1 MQKNQIIVVFC
12 HSRAALLEKCLDSI
26 NSANK
31 RQQWQ
36 LVLVHQKGNKVIQ
49 KVIHKN
55 LSTID
60 ILVTVKP
67 NFDFPLGNINYNRV
81 FGTSLCFDQLG
92 ADYLLAIEE
101 DNLISKDALSFISF
115 ACEKYKDNKSFRGI
129 NLGSIEF
136 GSTISKHGYSLLRS
150 GLHGS
155 AGVITKQTWNTIKKK
170 QLFKFDLNNRQIAW
184 DSQIEFYLKTGFMV
198 TPNRSRNLDL
208 GAGGTFAPKSITDPY
223 FQKITRSW
231 YESKSSTEITYRRI
245 QIKHSWRKDVIEF
258 KRIHNIIYKLRTYNL
273 ITVAMRKLSLTNLIK
288 KIISYI

>member
-1 MQKNQIIVVFC
+1 MLAKPVIVVFC
-12 HSRAALLEKCLDSI
+12 HSRAAMLEKCLDSI

-31 RQQWQ
+31 RQQWK
-36 LVLVHQKGNKVIQ
+36 LVLVHQIGFNAVQ
-49 KVIHKN
+49 NVVNKN
-55 LSTID
+55 LSKVD

-67 NFDFPLGNINYNRV
+67 NFDFPLGNINYNRIL
-81 FGTSLCFDQLG
+81 GTSICFDQLG

-115 ACEKYKDNKSFRGI
+115 AYEEYKDNKYFRGV

-136 GSTISKHGYSLLRS
+136 GNSISKEGFSLLRS

-155 AGVITKQTWNTIKKK
+155 AGVITKQSWDTIKKK
-170 QLFKFDLNNRQIAW
+170 RLFRFDLSNKQKAW

-223 FQKITRSW
+223 FQKITKSW
-231 YESKSSTEITYRRI
+231 YKSRSSAKINYRRI
-245 QIKHSWRKDVIEF
+245 QIKHSWRKDVIAF
-258 KRIHNIIYKLRTYNL
+258 NRIHNIFYKLRTYTL
-273 ITVAMRKLSLTNLIK
+273 VTKFIRSISLTNFIK
-288 KIISYI
+288 QIIS

>member
-1 MQKNQIIVVFC
+1 MLAKPVIVVFC
-12 HSRAALLEKCLDSI
+12 HSRAAMLEKCLDSI

-31 RQQWQ
+31 RQQWK
-36 LVLVHQKGNKVIQ
+36 LVLVHQIGSNSVQ
-49 KVIHKN
+49 NVVNKN
-55 LSTID
+55 LSKVD

-67 NFDFPLGNINYNRV
+67 NFDFPLGNINYNRIL
-81 FGTSLCFDQLG
+81 GTSICFDQLG

-115 ACEKYKDNKSFRGI
+115 AYEEYKDNKYFRGV

-136 GSTISKHGYSLLRS
+136 GNSISKEGFSLLRS

-155 AGVITKQTWNTIKKK
+155 AGVLTKQSWDTIKKK
-170 QLFKFDLNNRQIAW
+170 RLFRFDLSNKQKAW

-223 FQKITRSW
+223 FKKITKSW
-231 YESKSSTEITYRRI
+231 YKSRSSARINYRRI
-245 QIKHSWRKDVIEF
+245 QIKHSWRKDVIAF
-258 KRIHNIIYKLRTYNL
+258 NRIHNIFYKLRTYTL
-273 ITVAMRKLSLTNLIK
+273 VTKIIRSISLTNFIK
-288 KIISYI
+288 QIIS

>member
-1 MQKNQIIVVFC
+1 MLAKAVIVVFC
-12 HSRAALLEKCLDSI
+12 HSRAAMLEKCLDSI

-31 RQQWQ
+31 RQQWK
-36 LVLVHQKGNKVIQ
+36 LVLVHQLGFNAVQ
-49 KVIHKN
+49 NVVNKN
-55 LSTID
+55 LSKVD

-67 NFDFPLGNINYNRV
+67 NFDFPLGNINYNRIL
-81 FGTSLCFDQLG
+81 GTSICFDQLG

-115 ACEKYKDNKSFRGI
+115 AYEEYKDNKYFRGV

-136 GSTISKHGYSLLRS
+136 GNSISKEGFSLLRS

-155 AGVITKQTWNTIKKK
+155 AGVITKQSWDTIKKK
-170 QLFKFDLNNRQIAW
+170 RLFRFDLSNKQKAW

-223 FQKITRSW
+223 FQKITKSW
-231 YESKSSTEITYRRI
+231 YKSRSSARINYRRI
-245 QIKHSWRKDVIEF
+245 QIKHSWRKDVIAF
-258 KRIHNIIYKLRTYNL
+258 NRIHNIFYKLRTYTL
-273 ITVAMRKLSLTNLIK
+273 VTKIIRSISLTNFIK
-288 KIISYI
+288 QIIS

>member
-1 MQKNQIIVVFC
+1 MLAKPVIVVFC
-12 HSRAALLEKCLDSI
+12 HSRAAMLEKCLDSI

-31 RQQWQ
+31 RQQWK
-36 LVLVHQKGNKVIQ
+36 LVLVHQIGFNSVQ
-49 KVIHKN
+49 NVVNKN
-55 LSTID
+55 LSKVD

-67 NFDFPLGNINYNRV
+67 NFDFPLGNINYNRIL
-81 FGTSLCFDQLG
+81 GTSICFDQLG

-115 ACEKYKDNKSFRGI
+115 AYEEYKDNKYFRGV

-136 GSTISKHGYSLLRS
+136 GNSISKEGFSLLRS

-155 AGVITKQTWNTIKKK
+155 AGVLTKQSWDTIKKK
-170 QLFKFDLNNRQIAW
+170 RLFRFDLSNKQKAW

-223 FQKITRSW
+223 FKKITKSW
-231 YESKSSTEITYRRI
+231 YKSRSSARINYRRI
-245 QIKHSWRKDVIEF
+245 QIKHSWRKDVIAF
-258 KRIHNIIYKLRTYNL
+258 NRIHNIFYKLRTYTL
-273 ITVAMRKLSLTNLIK
+273 VTKIIRSISLTNFIK
-288 KIISYI
+288 QIIS